1 MKRILMVI
9 STLNFGGAQRAFAN
23 MSLAFP
29 KEYEIDFLL
38 NDTNNI
44 SYDYKGKIIDLEIR
58 EPSDRSSLLYQLKV
72 FVKRYCKLRELKR
85 SGRYDA
91 CISALSSANAVNVLT
106 GNQYCKTIIS
116 IRNFMSKSAQNAL
129 NIKNRIEIWVM
140 KYLSNSADYVVTVSE
155 SMRQDAI
162 RNFKVQEKRAVT
174 IYNGYNLDNISS
186 LAKETLTEQEEQ
198 WFCSGGKTIVNV
210 GRLDDQKGQEHLI
223 RSFGRVKERFPNS
236 RLLILGEGK
245 LRGALQKMIT
255 DAGLENDVILCGFVQ
270 NPYKIIR
277 KCDLFVLSSR
287 YEGFPNALA
296 ESLCLGIPAISTD
309 CDSGAREI
317 LAPGTDLVRKVTQGF
332 EKAEYGVLCPV
343 CETAFSYGGDNLT
356 KEEQDM
362 ADAILFMLQD
372 ENAYVHYK
380 AMSQRRA
387 EQLAMENMIGHWITL
402 IGQ

>member
-29 KEYEIDFLL
+29 EEYEVDFLL

-44 SYDYKGKIIDLEIR
+44 SYDYKGGIIDLGLK
-58 EPSDRSSLLYQLKV
+58 EPADRSSLLYQLKV
-72 FVKRYCKLRELKR
+72 FVKRYGKLKELKR

-106 GNQYCKTIIS
+106 GNQYCRTIIS
-116 IRNFMSKSAQNAL
+116 IRSFMSKRVENAL
-129 NIKNRIEIWVM
+129 SLKNRIEVWIM

-155 SMRQDAI
+155 SMRQDTI
-162 RNFKVQEKRAVT
+162 LNFGVQEKKAVT
-174 IYNGYNLDNISS
+174 IYNGYNLNNIAS
-186 LAKETLTEQEEQ
+186 LAEEALSEQEEQ
-198 WFCSGGKTIVNV
+198 WVCSGVKLIVNA
-210 GRLDDQKGQEHLI
+210 GRLDEQKEQGHLI
-223 RSFGRVKERFPNS
+223 RAFGRVKKSFPNA

-245 LRGALQKMIT
+245 LRGELQKLIT
-255 DAGLENDVILCGFVQ
+255 DLSLENDVILCGFVQ
-270 NPYKIIR
+270 NPYKIIK
-277 KCDLFVLSSR
+277 KCDLFVLSSK

-296 ESLCLGIPAISTD
+296 ESLCLGIPVISTD

-317 LAPGTDLVRKVTQGF
+317 LAPGTDLRQKVTHGF
-332 EKAEYGVLCPV
+332 EKAEYGILCPV
-343 CETAFSYGGDNLT
+343 CETAPGYGRDTLT
-356 KEEQDM
+356 QEEQDM

-372 ENAYVHYK
+372 EEAYSCYK
-380 AMSQRRA
+380 DVCTKRA
-387 EQLAMENMIGHWITL
+387 EQLAIEKMIGRWIAM